1 LALRR
6 PSFATNST
14 VAGHPNNTLDGA
26 KSQRERV
33 TEPQFHPIESGQFAR
48 RAGMSSTKG
57 HDTSLQAALAALEAV
72 ASRPSPA
79 DRFNIDR
86 DGPAKRAM
94 KLRALQQRFQKLNEY
109 CDEAAAEIRASL
121 ERPPRS

>member
-1 LALRR
+1 
-6 PSFATNST
+6 
-14 VAGHPNNTLDGA
+14 
-26 KSQRERV
+26 
-33 TEPQFHPIESGQFAR
+33 
-48 RAGMSSTKG
+48 MSSNKRA
-57 HDTSLQAALAALEAV
+57 DTSLQAALEALEAV

-94 KLRALQQRFQKLNEY
+94 KLEALQRRFQKLNEY

>member
-1 LALRR
+1 
-6 PSFATNST
+6 
-14 VAGHPNNTLDGA
+14 
-26 KSQRERV
+26 
-33 TEPQFHPIESGQFAR
+33 
-48 RAGMSSTKG
+48 MSSSKRP
-57 HDTSLQAALAALEAV
+57 DISLQAALAALEAM

-86 DGPAKRAM
+86 DGPAKRAV
-94 KLRALQQRFQKLNEY
+94 KLQALQQRFQKLNEY

>member
-1 LALRR
+1 
-6 PSFATNST
+6 
-14 VAGHPNNTLDGA
+14 
-26 KSQRERV
+26 
-33 TEPQFHPIESGQFAR
+33 
-48 RAGMSSTKG
+48 MSSSKRP
-57 HDTSLQAALAALEAV
+57 DTSLQAALAALEAV

-86 DGPAKRAM
+86 DGPAKRAV
-94 KLRALQQRFQKLNEY
+94 KLQALQQRFQKLNEY